1 MQRRARDLCLQF
13 QEKRNYQ
20 GSHSKGG
27 IMSDME
33 VQPTAGIPSEPGL
46 SQMQRVTGIFSAPSK
61 TFEDIK
67 RGNRSWW
74 LPWVIMALVGYLFFA
89 AVVSK
94 VGMQTVVD
102 NQMRLASE
110 KQQEQMAQ
118 MPPEQRA
125 MTEKVSLYFTE
136 GVFAASP
143 FFVLLVAAI
152 VALVLWGTINFVF
165 GGKATF
171 GGIFAVWFFANLPA
185 IFKSLLGAIVV
196 FVGNS
201 PETFNIKNFAPT
213 NAGAFLPVMETNKA
227 VYALATSLDVI
238 TIWSLFLM
246 GMGIAIV
253 AGVKRSSGY
262 IAVFGWW
269 VIIVLIGVGW
279 AAAFG

>member
-1 MQRRARDLCLQF
+1 
-13 QEKRNYQ
+13 
-20 GSHSKGG
+20 
-27 IMSDME
+27 MSDMG
-33 VQPTAGIPSEPGL
+33 VQPLAEAPAGAGM
-46 SQMQRVTGIFSAPSK
+46 SQLQRVTSVFSAPSK

-74 LPWVIMALVGYLFFA
+74 MPWIIMALVGYVFFA

-102 NQMRLASE
+102 NQFKLAGE
-110 KQQEQMAQ
+110 KQQEAMAK
-118 MPPEQRA
+118 MPPEQLQLQQ
-125 MTEKVSLYFTE
+125 KISLYVTE
-136 GVFAASP
+136 GVFIASP
-143 FFVLLVAAI
+143 IFVLLAAA
-152 VALVLWGTINFVF
+152 VVSLVLWGTINFVF

-171 GGIFAVWFFANLPA
+171 GSVFAVWFFANLPN
-185 IFKSLLGAIVV
+185 IFKSLLGAVVV
-196 FVGNS
+196 FVSNT

-238 TIWSLFLM
+238 SIWSLFLM

-269 VIIVLIGVGW
+269 AIIVLVGVGW
-279 AAAFG
+279 AAVMG